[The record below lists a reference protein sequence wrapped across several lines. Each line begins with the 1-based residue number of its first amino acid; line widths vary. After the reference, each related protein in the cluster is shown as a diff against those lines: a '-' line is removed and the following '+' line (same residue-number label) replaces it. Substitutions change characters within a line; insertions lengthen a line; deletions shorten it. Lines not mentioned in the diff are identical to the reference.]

1 MSEYQIRI
9 HPAAL
14 ASMQEAQ
21 DWIAGRSVEAA
32 ERWTDGLQEAI
43 LSLQQFPTRCGLA
56 RESRSLS
63 FELRQM
69 IYGKRAGRYRIL
81 FAVRGNVVHVLDV
94 RHGARDV
101 IGPGELRLPEE

>member
-1 MSEYQIRI
+1 MTEYQIRV

-21 DWIAGRSVEAA
+21 DWIADRSVEAA
-32 ERWTDGLQEAI
+32 ERWTGGLHDAI

-56 RESRSLS
+56 RESRTLS
-63 FELRQM
+63 FELRQL

-81 FAVRGNVVHVLDV
+81 FAVRGNIVHVLDV
-94 RHGARDV
+94 RHGARDAV
-101 IGPGELRLPEE
+101 GLQELRLPEE